1 MVKLK
6 PGVNEHSLGVLQEVG
21 KWMPT
26 QNGRVKVNLG
36 IDGENY
42 SLYAPTAISLQNI
55 LDPLEVGKQVEY
67 SWTERTYKGR
77 EYYVLISIK
86 PSDLK
91 EPSLIEAVKEA
102 QDEELEELNKA
113 QREIEAKTEELE
125 ELVRARGEIEARIKK
140 LQQKNV
146 EAFI

>member
-1 MVKLK
+1 MVNIK

-67 SWTERTYKGR
+67 SWVERIYKGR

-91 EPSLIEAVKEA
+91 DPSLIEAVKEA
-102 QDEELEELNKA
+102 QDEELEELVRAKG
-113 QREIEAKTEELE
+113 ELEAK
-125 ELVRARGEIEARIKK
+125 IKK
-140 LQQKNV
+140 LQEKRDV